1 MQRPR
6 MPPSSTCPSW
16 TRALGALPGGT
27 SPVVV
32 TCQRRAS
39 RSVALAMSSAHAA
52 ATRARRG
59 DKTPPPRDGQAPPP
73 SRPRPPRVR
82 SPRPATTS
90 LSTTRAAA
98 FIAALHDVALAEIL
112 SATVRAVRPAVT
124 PRGSRGCDMRGPCGR
139 QSLCVPSG
147 CDTRGLSHRS
157 RAAPL
162 HAELQHG
169 GPATHLRRP
178 PRGERRGERTR
189 GQRTRGARRCAA
201 PAAAASPR
209 VTSPA
214 RRSARCEARGP
225 PARIDVT
232 ALDDGAA
239 ASAST
244 GTSPRR

>member
-1 MQRPR
+1 

-16 TRALGALPGGT
+16 PRALGALPGDT

-39 RSVALAMSSAHAA
+39 RSVAQAMSSALAA

-59 DKTPPPRDGQAPPP
+59 DRTPTPSRRSPPPP

-82 SPRPATTS
+82 SPRPATS
-90 LSTTRAAA
+90 SRPTTRAAA
-98 FIAALHDVALAEIL
+98 FLAVPHGVTLAEIL
-112 SATVRAVRPAVT
+112 PATARASRPADT
-124 PRGSRGCDMRGPCGR
+124 PRGPRGCDSRGPCGR

-157 RAAPL
+157 RGAPP
-162 HAELQHG
+162 HAELQHC

-189 GQRTRGARRCAA
+189 GQRTRGARRCATR
-201 PAAAASPR
+201 AAAASPA

-214 RRSARCEARGP
+214 RRSAPCEARGP

-239 ASAST
+239 ASAAT